1 MTFKTILACIQ
12 SEETAPNVI
21 DWAVAMAGA
30 HQAHLVGLH
39 LQGVFPVY
47 ADVRFGVSDD
57 LIAQMNL
64 PVQDKAERM
73 GVHFAGKLKSLPL
86 SSEWR
91 CPAVNFG
98 RFAELL
104 VQEAQSADLIICAQN
119 TEADDEDTGVNLAE
133 MLVMGTGRPVLI
145 LPKKA
150 APANIPNRVMV
161 AWNNSREATRAV
173 FDSIPLL
180 KQASYARIL
189 TFIED
194 EGDRTTSKKAS
205 RQLSDS
211 LVRHGVEGEID
222 VSFLSEGSI
231 SGALMR
237 SLTDNNCNLLVMGC
251 YGHSH
256 FREIVLG
263 GASRDMLRDL
273 SIPVLMAH

>member
-1 MTFKTILACIQ
+1 M
-12 SEETAPNVI
+12 
-21 DWAVAMAGA
+21 
-30 HQAHLVGLH
+30 
-39 LQGVFPVY
+39 
-47 ADVRFGVSDD
+47 
-57 LIAQMNL
+57 
-64 PVQDKAERM
+64 
-73 GVHFAGKLKSLPL
+73 SLPL

-173 FDSIPLL
+173 FDLIPLL
-180 KQASYARIL
+180 KQASYVRIL

-194 EGDRTTSKKAS
+194 EGDRTTSEKAS

-211 LVRHGVEGEID
+211 LVRHGVEAEID
-222 VSFLSEGSI
+222 VSVLSEGSI